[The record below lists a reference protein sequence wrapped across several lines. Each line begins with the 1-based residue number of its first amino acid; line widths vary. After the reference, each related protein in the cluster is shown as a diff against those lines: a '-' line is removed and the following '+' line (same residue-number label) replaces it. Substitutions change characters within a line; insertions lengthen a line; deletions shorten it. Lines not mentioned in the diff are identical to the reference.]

1 MTPFSRVVRPAL
13 TAAVGLAWW
22 AASAP
27 AAFYR
32 LPDAPGQLR
41 FAFEGSLQGSTWER
55 DSPNGALTGLH
66 VLDATQ
72 ASSPISERLTVPLST
87 TWIAHPPG
95 TRLVVDGS
103 WLEGTTLPAP
113 EGLASDE
120 FLGRLREDVASP
132 IEAGEAT
139 WLRDV
144 WATPVRFLPIEP
156 KADGRFSY
164 LEHATFTARL
174 TSSGSGVAWPPKA
187 GASFGGSTRPSDPY
201 DAVYR
206 ALLLDPEAIEDARR
220 PRALIVSQRRGGG
233 DSFASTDQP
242 WIRLRIDH
250 EDVYAVRG
258 ADLEELGVDLLSVDP
273 LTLRLFTSDHQP
285 APDWQPVGDADSWM
299 QEVAIRVEDGGDGAF
314 ARDDRIV
321 FVGLGPDGFLRQYG
335 RPDTPT
341 ERYTR
346 DPFEE
351 TGVYWLS
358 WGGSFES
365 GPPRRMESRASDG
378 GAGPFATTV
387 VDRVHLEDD
396 RTGDLWDPRPKEIG
410 IQWERFWWRSFSGS
424 ATNTDFTQTIT
435 LPGQVAAEPVVVR
448 MRLWGQNDV
457 FSRMSPPP
465 PDHHVRVS
473 LNGAQIAE
481 RLWNGIT
488 RNDID
493 TTGVWLTA
501 DAQQRFRFQ
510 FQPYTDP
517 TVTGRVDRVLLGW
530 IELDYTRS
538 LAAPEDTLSVFVG
551 GYSGATAFS
560 IAELTRDDVAVY
572 QVDDV
577 WNAERIAPAI
587 VAAGASREARFSVE
601 VEAERPPRLL
611 VRPEGALARPAL
623 IELDRVPSPLLRDR
637 TAAAQ
642 MLVITHEDLV
652 GPAAEFAAFRAARFP
667 DRGTGVVDVIDV
679 QDIFDEFS
687 FGRRDPTA
695 IRQFLQVA
703 KERWSGGDPEDAPAY
718 VLLLGDCHF
727 DYRDV
732 LREGAQ
738 NFVPTF
744 EGYHDRSLVGSPY
757 SPQFGSDDY
766 FAYLDG
772 ETDAALDLFLGRL
785 PARTANEAAVMVEKI
800 ISYETES
807 ARDPWRL
814 RATLVA
820 DDRCQGPNLDLPL
833 MYTHTAQTEAL
844 AAIALPS
851 TIQRDKIYLV
861 DYGEECIYDKKPAAA
876 EALRL
881 SMTNGTLLVNYTG
894 HGSETQIADERT
906 FELSGVAS
914 LRNEDRLFLFV
925 TASCSVG
932 KFDHSTPGLGE
943 ALVLH
948 PGGGAIAVFA
958 ATAVAF
964 SNGNAELNRT
974 FLQAAFPEGRA
985 SGARPLGEAAVIG
998 KLRMTSPRSINSR
1011 RYALLGDPSVA
1022 LVSPRQEM
1030 ELELSSVGSAL
1041 GDSLPR
1047 GVRVELEGV
1056 IVDTSGAVRDDFD
1069 GPVEV
1074 EVYDSAVVVRRE
1086 VAYNSVFYRV
1096 NYELPGAPIYR
1107 GETEAEAGRFTV
1119 SFFTPS
1125 ALRTGERGP
1134 AAVFVYASDSDGDE
1148 EAGGARVTLSVPER
1162 AAPTSEDTRGPN
1174 LTLEFDG
1181 DSEALPAGSEWVAT
1195 LTDSSGINITGLVG
1209 SRSVVARIEENGV
1222 LIRAEDVASR
1232 VAFGDDFRAGE
1243 ISYSLPTDLTP
1254 GHRYELILE
1263 ASDNVNNRSSVS
1275 VSFFLAGGGDAGFEL
1290 ASAFVFP
1297 NPSSGPAG
1305 FFGEINDEAEIEVQ
1319 IFTASGRSIARLGPA
1334 RLTPDRFANEGLDWS
1349 GRDADGD
1356 GLANGVYFFKLTAR
1370 PVGGGDARTTIGRL
1384 AVSR

>member
-1 MTPFSRVVRPAL
+1 MTRSARAVRAAL
-13 TAAVGLAWW
+13 TATAALAWCT
-22 AASAP
+22 ASAS

-41 FAFEGSLQGSTWER
+41 FAFDGSLQGATWER
-55 DSPNGALTGLH
+55 DPSTGVPNGLH
-66 VLDATQ
+66 VLDAGQ
-72 ASSPISERLTVPLST
+72 ASTPISERLTAPLST

-95 TRLVVDGS
+95 TRIVVDGS
-103 WLEGTTLPAP
+103 WLEGTPLPPP
-113 EGLASDE
+113 EGLAPAE
-120 FLGRLREDVASP
+120 FLGRLTGDVASP
-132 IEAGEAT
+132 IETGEPT

-144 WATPVRFLPIEP
+144 WATPVRFLPLEP
-156 KADGRFSY
+156 TGDGRFSY

-174 TSSGSGVAWPPKA
+174 AQSGSGFAWPPTPTR
-187 GASFGGSTRPSDPY
+187 SLGGSTRPNDPY
-201 DAVYR
+201 DSVYR
-206 ALLLDPEAIEDARR
+206 ALLLDPEAIDDARR
-220 PRALIVSQRRGGG
+220 PRATGVSDRRGAG

-242 WIRLRIDH
+242 WIRLRIEH

-258 ADLEELGVDLLSVDP
+258 ADLEDLGVDLLRVDP
-273 LTLRLFTSDHQP
+273 LTLRLFASDHQP
-285 APDWQPVGDADSWM
+285 APDWQPVGSAASWM

-314 ARDDRIV
+314 GRDDRIV
-321 FVGLGPDGFLRQYG
+321 FVGLGPDGFLRHYG
-335 RPDTPT
+335 RPDTRT

-351 TGVYWLS
+351 AAVYWLS

-378 GAGPFATTV
+378 GDGPFATTV

-396 RTGDLWDPRPKEIG
+396 RTGDLWDPRPKEAG

-435 LPGQVAAEPVVVR
+435 LPGQIATEPVAVR

-457 FSRMSPPP
+457 FSRMSPAP

-473 LNGAQIAE
+473 LNGTQIAE

-501 DAQQRFRFQ
+501 EAQQRFRFQ

-517 TVTGRVDRVLLGW
+517 TVTGRVDRILLGW

-538 LAAPEDTLSVFVG
+538 LAAPSDTLSFFVG
-551 GYSGATAFS
+551 GYSGVTALS

-577 WNAERIAPAI
+577 WNAERITPAI
-587 VAAGASREARFSVE
+587 VAAGEERTARFAVE
-601 VEAERPPRLL
+601 IEAERPPRLL
-611 VRPEGALARPAL
+611 VRPEGALARPAG
-623 IELDRVPSPLLRDR
+623 IELDQVPSPLLRDR
-637 TAAAQ
+637 TASAQ
-642 MLVITHEDLV
+642 MLVITHEDFAA
-652 GPAAEFAAFRAARFP
+652 PAAEFAAFRAARYP
-667 DRGTGVVDVIDV
+667 DRGTGIVEVIDV
-679 QDIFDEFS
+679 QDIFDEFA
-687 FGRRDPTA
+687 FGRHDPTA
-695 IRQFLQVA
+695 IRHFLQIA
-703 KERWSGGDPEDAPAY
+703 KERWTGGNPDDAPAY

-732 LREGAQ
+732 LREGAE

-744 EGYHDRSLVGSPY
+744 EGYHDRTLYNSPY

-772 ETDAALDLFLGRL
+772 ETDGALDLFLGRL

-800 ISYETES
+800 ISYETDS

-833 MYTHTAQTEAL
+833 IYTHTAQTEAL
-844 AAIALPS
+844 AAVALPDA
-851 TIQRDKIYLV
+851 IQRDKIYLV

-914 LRNEDRLFLFV
+914 LRNADRLFLFI

-948 PGGGAIAVFA
+948 PGGGAIGVFA
-958 ATAVAF
+958 ASAVAF

-974 FLQAAFPEGRA
+974 FLQAAFPDRGA
-985 SGARPLGEAAVIG
+985 SGSRPLGEAAVIG
-998 KLRMTSPRSINSR
+998 KSRMTSPSSINSR
-1011 RYALLGDPSVA
+1011 RYALLADPSVA
-1022 LVSPRQEM
+1022 LVTPRQEM

-1056 IVDTSGAVRDDFD
+1056 IVDTAGAVRDDFD
-1069 GPVEV
+1069 GPVSV
-1074 EVYDSAVVVRRE
+1074 EVYDSAVLVHRE
-1086 VAYNSVFYRV
+1086 LSYNNVIYRV
-1096 NYELPGAPIYR
+1096 DYSLPGAPIYR
-1107 GETEAEAGRFTV
+1107 GDAEATAGRFAV

-1125 ALRTGERGP
+1125 ALRTGARGP
-1134 AAVFVYASDSDGDE
+1134 ASLFVYASDTDGGE
-1148 EAGGARVTLSVPER
+1148 EAGGARVTLSVPEE
-1162 AAPTSEDTRGPN
+1162 AAPPSEDTRGPN

-1181 DSEALPAGSEWVAT
+1181 DLEALPAGSDWIAT

-1209 SRSVVARIEENGV
+1209 SRSVVARIEEAGV

-1232 VAFGDDFRAGE
+1232 VAFGDDFRTAE
-1243 ISYSLPTDLTP
+1243 ISYSLPSDLTP
-1254 GHRYELILE
+1254 GRRYELILE

-1275 VSFFLAGGGDAGFEL
+1275 VSFFLAGGGDAGFDL
-1290 ASAFVFP
+1290 ASVFVFP
-1297 NPSSGPAG
+1297 NPSDGPAG

-1319 IFTASGRSIARLGPA
+1319 IFTTSGRSIARLGPA

-1349 GRDADGD
+1349 GHDADGD